1 LLLILCIKREQGDI
15 SLVCL
20 AVADVA
26 ADVTRIQRLELS
38 TVSGTSSE
46 LLNLFIRKYVTVT
59 VGTHRM
65 LVHLLGEKPS
75 VKRMELFGAVPNHR
89 PPLRHVRLR

>member
-20 AVADVA
+20 AVADVG
-26 ADVTRIQRLELS
+26 ADVTRVQRLELS
-38 TVSGTSSE
+38 TVPGTSSE
-46 LLNLFIRKYVTVT
+46 LLNLFIRKFATVT

-65 LVHLLGEKPS
+65 LAHPLGEMPS
-75 VKRMELFGAVPNHR
+75 VKCMELFGAVPNHR
-89 PPLRHVRLR
+89 PPLRHALSR